1 MIMKKYFIFAAVAA
15 AGLFASC
22 SSSDDIASN
31 DVGAIENPDAR
42 QAIRLNLATP
52 GSMASRGTGTVGGV
66 GSENQGTHYSANV
79 WAGQT
84 INVFMF
90 TKGTEATAAVNYQS
104 AAEYNA
110 DKGTE
115 LTDEQFAAL
124 DASEK
129 VKTPAG
135 AADPYAT
142 TLKLT
147 ETDASTTQN
156 PDYFYDNLAMY
167 TPGSAANKIDGMNAS
182 LASGE
187 AMITDGTINYYPPQG
202 NFDFFGYHGDD
213 AVATTST
220 ITKTDALWTVPFTI
234 DGTQDLMSTKAELTT
249 NQNTTMTGAPAAHQ
263 QDYYSAYAAR
273 KGVHPTLT
281 FKHLLTRLQFSVKA
295 GNAAAA
301 GNEGG
306 SPATYYTAAE
316 ADAANALLNGA
327 LGANETVWTFE
338 AGAPSGQ
345 QAWPVNTTG
354 FVKKIKEQDENTTT
368 YTIVQC
374 IKNTTGNNPDPDPF
388 LNQYFALPATNLTA
402 LDFNQDVALYAV
414 TKNNDDYTIGA
425 AIAGVSLKGVQ
436 ASTPAAYNATLNGA
450 VAENDKKT
458 SAVPAGQNI
467 ANAVKVTSIQ
477 VLSENTKGDLAVAWT
492 GAKAD
497 YEKITWAATQP
508 AEADRWL
515 TLMERPYAAKKATA
529 TAAAAADF
537 TDGATLA
544 DAVTAAETAAAA
556 DPDDQDKQNA
566 LNAAQ
571 KALADLLALEKA
583 TISETVYNMLSTD
596 GKAKYDAIDAA
607 EVANQ
612 TLTDLTPTYPDTDLA
627 KTKKVG
633 ESIILSPG
641 TYDANGVA
649 QIGDPLANTAKL
661 RMKVALEQNV
671 PTNWNTPTV
680 RTPKTQEYEL
690 EIKAPDGGFKQ
701 NTSYNIILTV
711 YGLERIE
718 VIAVVEPWG
727 DGGNIEVGQ
736 D

>member
-1 MIMKKYFIFAAVAA
+1 MKKYFIFAAVAA

-31 DVGAIENPDAR
+31 DVGPIENPDAR

-66 GSENQGTHYSANV
+66 GTSTDPNYIANV
-79 WAGQT
+79 WSGQT
-84 INVFMF
+84 IKVFMF
-90 TKGTEATAAVNYQS
+90 TKGNDTDPHATV
-104 AAEYNA
+104 
-110 DKGTE
+110 
-115 LTDEQFAAL
+115 
-124 DASEK
+124 
-129 VKTPAG
+129 
-135 AADPYAT
+135 
-142 TLKLT
+142 LKLT
-147 ETDASTTQN
+147 ETDASTQAA
-156 PDYFYDNLAMY
+156 PVYFYDNLAMF
-167 TPGSAANKIDGMNAS
+167 TPGSAANKIPGMDAS

-213 AVATTST
+213 AVAPAPT

-249 NQNTTMTGAPAAHQ
+249 DQNTTMTGATGHEL
-263 QDYYSAYAAR
+263 DYYSAYAAR

-306 SPATYYTAAE
+306 TPATHYTAAE
-316 ADAANALLNGA
+316 AAAYNADPNNVAGCLISTDVAYNFTAGPASTATDQWETNGVVKVRTDITES
-327 LGANETVWTFE
+327 GWTYVEVIKNNIASYVGKIFAVNQTDFSNASLPAE
-338 AGAPSGQ
+338 LYAYENSTRATDGSGI
-345 QAWPVNTTG
+345 
-354 FVKKIKEQDENTTT
+354 FVK
-368 YTIVQC
+368 TIV
-374 IKNTTGNNPDPDPF
+374 
-388 LNQYFALPATNLTA
+388 
-402 LDFNQDVALYAV
+402 V
-414 TKNNDDYTIGA
+414 TDHD
-425 AIAGVSLKGVQ
+425 
-436 ASTPAAYNATLNGA
+436 AYNATLDGA
-450 VAENDKKT
+450 VAENDEKDP
-458 SAVPAGQNI
+458 AVPAGQNV

-508 AEADRWL
+508 DEADRWL

-537 TDGATLA
+537 TDGATLTA
-544 DAVTAAETAAAA
+544 AVTTAQAAA
-556 DPDDQDKQNA
+556 DADPTDQDKQDA
-566 LNAAQ
+566 LTAAQ
-571 KALADLLALEKA
+571 KALDDLLALEKA